1 MFLNQTNRYG
11 SILFQFL
18 PIFNAHIKTSKMK
31 RIYFLLIVLIAFAGK
46 TSAQTDM
53 QLITFNWKNGD
64 TVRWNTSGSYGMII
78 QWGFR
83 NIGPTALVQSTDTIL
98 LRRAYTTGGNNV
110 VRLTLPTAG
119 VPVGDTVYFRD
130 TAFFTSGPT
139 PNPYN
144 WCDSMWVKRGSTV
157 FSDPSVANNKNC
169 FTLNFKQMPPA
180 SVGNVANNKNGLS
193 IYPNPASNYASVKYK
208 FTSAS
213 DARAVVKDMTGK
225 TVMTNEF
232 GKNLF
237 GEQEFKLDVS
247 GLANG
252 LYIMEMFVND
262 DKQVIKFN
270 VQK

>member
-1 MFLNQTNRYG
+1 
-11 SILFQFL
+11 
-18 PIFNAHIKTSKMK
+18 MK
-31 RIYFLLIVLIAFAGK
+31 RIYFLFIALLAFAET

-53 QLITFNWKNGD
+53 QLITFGWKNGD
-64 TVRWNTSGSYGMII
+64 TVRWNTSGTYGMII

-83 NIGPTALVQSTDTIL
+83 NVGSTALVQSTDTIM

-144 WCDSMWVKRGSTV
+144 WCDSMWVKRGASV
-157 FSDPSVANNKNC
+157 FPDPTISNNKVC
-169 FTLNFKQMPPA
+169 YTLYFKQMPPA
-180 SVGNVANNKNGLS
+180 SVGNVINGQNSLS
-193 IYPNPASNYASVKYK
+193 VYPNPASNFVTVKYK
-208 FTSAS
+208 FTSSSTAT
-213 DARAVVKDMTGK
+213 AIVKDLTGK
-225 TVMTNEF
+225 TVMTNEL

-237 GEQEFKLDVS
+237 GEQEFKLDIS
-247 GLANG
+247 SLANG
-252 LYIMEMFVND
+252 LYIMEMFVNN